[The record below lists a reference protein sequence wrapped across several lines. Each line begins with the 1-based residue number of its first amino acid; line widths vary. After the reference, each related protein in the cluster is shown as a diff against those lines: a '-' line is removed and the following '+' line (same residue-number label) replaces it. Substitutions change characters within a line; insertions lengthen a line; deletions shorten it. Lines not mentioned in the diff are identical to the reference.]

1 MLFSLP
7 SSCPFKDRFWE
18 SYIYNGKGGEL
29 GELCHPV
36 QLGQGFTREA
46 EPPSPTQNWPLPD
59 STLPEFLEGVVKES
73 PSSETRAL
81 ASESHHTSLGGG
93 PLSPRRGTVGRRGYS
108 PEASDSE
115 APAHLSPSLESRASA
130 AWLLRGL
137 LPSNGARVGQLVEAC
152 VSSPAGSAQAQPQP
166 LSEF

>member
-7 SSCPFKDRFWE
+7 SSCPFKDHFWE

-36 QLGQGFTREA
+36 QPGQGFTREA
-46 EPPSPTQNWPLPD
+46 EPPSPTQNWLPPD

-81 ASESHHTSLGGG
+81 ASESHHTSLRGG
-93 PLSPRRGTVGRRGYS
+93 PCPQEG
-108 PEASDSE
+108 
-115 APAHLSPSLESRASA
+115 
-130 AWLLRGL
+130 
-137 LPSNGARVGQLVEAC
+137 GQLEGEVTALR
-152 VSSPAGSAQAQPQP
+152 PQTQKP
-166 LSEF
+166 RPT